1 MMKKTILFLLTLL
14 LLFSCNKN
22 TGRKTY
28 TPLNVATAKPDYG
41 DNLIEGTIG
50 EASNLIPFLASDSAS
65 HQVADLIYNG
75 LVKYDKNL
83 NIVGDLAERFE
94 IRDKG
99 LKIIFHLRK
108 GVKWHDGKEFT
119 VDDCIF
125 TYRIITDPNTP
136 TPYAG
141 DFLKVKKVYAL
152 DKYTFV
158 VEYSEPFAPALASWG
173 VSIVPKHLLEG
184 KDITK
189 SELAR
194 SPVGTGPYKF
204 EQWIPGDRIILK
216 ANDDYFEGRPYIDR
230 IIFRVLLDTSTIFL
244 ELKSEGVDFSGL
256 TPLQKARQSNQ
267 KEFQDL
273 FNEFEYLSFSYTY
286 LGFNLK
292 REPFN
297 DIRVRKAIAYAID
310 KKEIIKGVL
319 LGYGVEATGPYKPD
333 MKYYNGNVEKYEY
346 NVEKAK
352 NLLKEAGF
360 VDENGDGILEKNGK
374 PFRFTLLTNQG
385 NDLRIK
391 TAEII
396 QRRLKE
402 VGIDMKIYAI
412 EWAAFIKE
420 FINPRRFDAVILGWT
435 IPQDPDLYDIWHSS
449 KIKGMGLNHLSYSN
463 DEVDKL
469 LEQGRITFDEERRRK
484 IYFRIQEILADE
496 VPSVFLFVP
505 YALPVV
511 HKRFKGIEPA
521 PSGISY
527 NKYRW
532 YVPKL
537 EQKY

>member
-1 MMKKTILFLLTLL
+1 MKKFIFLIVI
-14 LLFSCNKN
+14 FIIISCK
-22 TGRKTY
+22 GRETTTY
-28 TPLNVATAKPDYG
+28 ISPSKSLKPEYG
-41 DNLIEGTIG
+41 DMLIEGTIG

-75 LVKYDKNL
+75 LVKYDANL
-83 NIVGDLAERFE
+83 NIVGDLAKSFE
-94 IRDKG
+94 ILNG
-99 LKIIFHLRK
+99 GMKIVFHLRK
-108 GVKWHDGKEFT
+108 GVKWHDGREFT
-119 VDDCIF
+119 SEDCVF
-125 TYRIITDPNTP
+125 TYKIITDPNTP

-141 DFLKVKKVYAL
+141 DFLKVNRVYAP

-158 VEYSEPFAPALASWG
+158 VEYEEPFAPALASWG

-189 SELAR
+189 SELSR
-194 SPVGTGPYKF
+194 KPVGTGPYMF
-204 EQWIPGDRIILK
+204 EQWIPGDKIILK
-216 ANDDYFEGRPYIDR
+216 ANDDYFEGRPYIDK
-230 IIFRVLLDTSTIFL
+230 IVFRVILDTSTTFL
-244 ELKSEGVDFSGL
+244 ELKSEGIDFAGL
-256 TPLQKARQSNQ
+256 SPIQKARQTNNQ
-267 KEFQDL
+267 DFKSR
-273 FNEFEYLSFSYTY
+273 FNTYEYLSFSYTY

-292 REPFN
+292 RELFK
-297 DIRVRKAIAYAID
+297 DIRVRKAIAYAIN

-333 MKYYNGNVEKYEY
+333 MFFYNGNVERYDY
-346 NVEKAK
+346 NPEKARE
-352 NLLKEAGF
+352 LLKSAGF
-360 VDENGDGILEKNGK
+360 SDTNSDGILDKDGK
-374 PFRFTLLTNQG
+374 PLKFTILTNQG
-385 NDLRIK
+385 NEARIK

-402 VGIDMKIYAI
+402 VGIDVKIYAI

-449 KIKGMGLNHLSYSN
+449 KAEKMGLNHLSYSN
-463 DEVDKL
+463 KEVDIL
-469 LEQGRITFDEERRRK
+469 LEEGRKTFDIKKRKK
-484 IYFRIQEILADE
+484 IYDRIQEILADDC
-496 VPSVFLFVP
+496 PMVFLYVP

-521 PSGISY
+521 PAGIAY

-532 YVPKL
+532 YVPKI